1 MLPNFDKLSVDTL
14 SQLRKISRIFAIGV
28 VIVGCLAF
36 LNSFIVSEVKDL
48 RAINSEYNSVLSQ
61 LRTAKNSLTASE
73 QIIKTSTGISENFM
87 TKEEFISFVGSASK
101 SEGCDIMRISGGN
114 PIVDGIVTKMNF
126 SFEIKGTLIELY
138 QFMERFEGLQ
148 ASFTLNNIS
157 MRKTED
163 FEWLDRED
171 LDSFNLEWWTLEPKT
186 QSNDNTEE
194 DVITL
199 DKIFGTDEMT
209 MYLDLD
215 FVVSDGAQ

>member
-1 MLPNFDKLSVDTL
+1 MLPNFDKLSVETL
-14 SQLRKISRIFAIGV
+14 SQLRKISRFFALGLV
-28 VIVGCLAF
+28 LLVGLFA
-36 LNSFIVSEVKDL
+36 LNTYVSGEVKSL
-48 RAINSEYNSVLSQ
+48 EAVNVEYNSALSQ
-61 LRTAKNSLTASE
+61 LRTAKSSLAASE
-73 QIIKTSTGISENFM
+73 QIIKTSTGISSNFM
-87 TKEEFISFVGSASK
+87 TKEEFLSFVGSASK

-126 SFEIKGTLIELY
+126 SFELKGTLIELY
-138 QFMERFEGLQ
+138 QFMERLEGLQ

-171 LDSFNLEWWTLEPKT
+171 LDSFNLEWWTLEI
-186 QSNDNTEE
+186 NTESGNAEEE
-194 DVITL
+194 DTITL

-215 FVVSDGAQ
+215 FVVSDGA